1 MRRASPLD
9 GRSMAIVLDKLPA
22 WRVGQFD
29 ITGITRETIKE
40 VGDDDV
46 PGLAAEMAYH
56 SVLAIFPFL
65 LLLAGLTAVID
76 NVFDVGD
83 LTQRIVDKSSQ
94 VMPEDA
100 TSVIESFTDEVVH
113 SQGGG
118 AIIFGSLGALWAA
131 SSAIGVVMKALNR
144 AYDVP
149 EDRGFIRRKLI
160 ALGLTLIFG
169 GLILAASILIATGQ
183 FMAGGMGQALGW
195 ESQFVLLWNWATIPV
210 ALILITAAVA
220 VLYAFAPCTDHALK
234 WISPGA
240 IVFVVGWIVASIA
253 LTVYVSRFGS
263 YNRTYGS
270 IAAVILLL
278 VWLYWSN
285 LILLVGGELNAVL
298 ARRHD
303 EEFKQEQGA
312 RSEGSGSR
320 AQP

>member
-1 MRRASPLD
+1 
-9 GRSMAIVLDKLPA
+9 MAIVLDRLPV

-29 ITGITRETIKE
+29 ITGIVKETVKE

-65 LLLAGLTAVID
+65 LLLAGLTAVVD
-76 NVFDVGD
+76 NVFNVGD

-100 TSVIESFTDEVVH
+100 TSVIESFTGEVVN

-144 AYDVP
+144 AYDVR
-149 EDRGFIRRKLI
+149 EDRGFIKRKVV
-160 ALGLTLIFG
+160 ALGLTLMFG
-169 GLILAASILIATGQ
+169 GFILSAALLIATGQ
-183 FMAGGMGQALGW
+183 FMAGGIGEALGW
-195 ESQFVLLWNWATIPV
+195 ERQFVLLWNWLTIPA
-210 ALILITAAVA
+210 ALLLITTAVA
-220 VLYAFAPCTDHALK
+220 ILYWLAPSTDHALK

-240 IVFVVGWIVASIA
+240 IVFVVGWVAASIA
-253 LTVYVSRFGS
+253 LTIYVSRFGS

-270 IAAVILLL
+270 ISAVILLL

-285 LILLVGGELNAVL
+285 LILLIGGELNAVL

-303 EEFKQEQGA
+303 AEFQREQGA
-312 RSEGSGSR
+312 RGEGSGSR

>member
-1 MRRASPLD
+1 
-9 GRSMAIVLDKLPA
+9 MAIGFRRLPA
-22 WRVGQFD
+22 WRVGEFD
-29 ITGITRETIKE
+29 ITGIARETIKE

-56 SVLAIFPFL
+56 SILAIFPFL

-76 NVFDVGD
+76 NVFSVGD

-100 TSVIESFTDEVVH
+100 TSLIESFTNEVVK
-113 SQGGG
+113 SDGTG

-149 EDRGFIRRKLI
+149 EDRGFVKRKLV

-169 GLILAASILIATGQ
+169 SLILAAAMLIATGQ
-183 FMAGGMGQALGW
+183 FMAGGIGEALGW
-195 ESQFVLLWNWATIPV
+195 EGQLVLLWNWATIPV
-210 ALILITAAVA
+210 TLILVTIAVA
-220 VLYAFAPCTDHALK
+220 VLYAFAPSTGHGFAWVSAGALL
-234 WISPGA
+234 
-240 IVFVVGWIVASIA
+240 FVVGWVTASIA
-253 LTVYVSRFGS
+253 LTMYVSRFGS

-270 IAAVILLL
+270 ISAVILLL

-285 LILLVGGELNAVL
+285 LMLLVGGELNAVL

-312 RSEGSGSR
+312 PAETSGSP